1 MKLKERKSLSDWL
14 KTRIIINIRNE
25 ETFALKRSFKTTYAK
40 LLVVLSVATVISIVL
55 YTWALNSLLGRWIN
69 PEYDQVVLNR
79 KIIKLNKSLDSVNNV
94 VANQEK
100 YFKHLNA
107 IINGEDFENDKLTT
121 NAKTSAVLASAEA
134 IDEIK
139 FISTED
145 SMLRAQFEV
154 GNYKMETII
163 EERKTSLTDMLLVSP
178 ANGVISSE
186 YNPKIKHYGLDI
198 VSKTDEPIKAV
209 ADGTVV
215 LASWTYDTG
224 YTIVIQHK
232 SNIVSVYKHNS
243 AMFKSVGDFV
253 RQGEVVALMGNT
265 GKYTTGP
272 HLHFELWFNGNPVN
286 PKKFINL

>member
-1 MKLKERKSLSDWL
+1 MKARKSLLEWL

-40 LLVVLSVATVISIVL
+40 LLLFLGLGFVLLIVI
-55 YTWALNSLLGRWIN
+55 YTWALNGLLGQWIN

-79 KIIKLNKSLDSVNNV
+79 KIIKLNRTIDSVNQV
-94 VANQEK
+94 IASQEK
-100 YFKHLNA
+100 YFHHLNA
-107 IINGEDFENDKLTT
+107 IVNGEDFENDKHGV
-121 NAKTSAVLASAEA
+121 KDKSAVVLASEDA
-134 IDEIK
+134 ISELAM
-139 FISTED
+139 ISFED
-145 SMLRAQFEV
+145 SLLRSQFEI

-163 EERKTSLTDMLLVSP
+163 EERKTSLTDMILISP

-186 YNPKIKHYGLDI
+186 YDPKIKHFGLDI
-198 VSKTDEPIKAV
+198 VSKTDEPIKTV

-215 LASWTYDTG
+215 MASWTYDSG
-224 YTIVIQHK
+224 YILVIQHK

-243 AMFKSVGDFV
+243 TLFKSVGEFV

-272 HLHFELWFNGNPVN
+272 HLHFEIWFNGNPVN